1 MTRRAHR
8 RVVAPSTAVGAVD
21 WEDSTPRTRDGAED
35 EPAGAGPA
43 AAGPARGVSGGAPG
57 PATPGA
63 RRVVS
68 ERPFSAADSRWL
80 EDRPPH
86 WG

>member
-21 WEDSTPRTRDGAED
+21 WEDSTPRTSDAAEG

-43 AAGPARGVSGGAPG
+43 TAGRAPAVSRNASGA
-57 PATPGA
+57 ATPGA